1 MSEQILMSELVN
13 RQNAINK
20 PGTACLGCRRRKLKC
35 NREPEGCLN
44 CNKSS
49 LQCVYPAPEVG
60 VKRKRGPYKKDK
72 TPRERHLEDLVKY
85 LKPEASKS
93 GHDTGSSDQGSPYD
107 DATPGPGLS
116 RSISAPSTAQAA
128 NSESLVTDALIA
140 LTRSSVAD
148 QDARADSGSSFLH
161 KYVSS
166 GVHGTAASQHP

>member
-1 MSEQILMSELVN
+1 MSDQILLGELVN
-13 RQNAINK
+13 RQNSINK

-35 NREPEGCLN
+35 LREPEGCHN
-44 CNKSS
+44 CSKSG

-93 GHDTGSSDQGSPYD
+93 GHDTSSDQSSPYE
-107 DATPGPGLS
+107 AHTPGSGLN
-116 RSISAPSTAQAA
+116 RSTSAPSAAQAA
-128 NSESLVTDALIA
+128 DSESLVTDALIA

-148 QDARADSGSSFLH
+148 QDARNDHGPSPLH
-161 KYVSS
+161 KYISS
-166 GVHGTAASQHP
+166 GVHGAAASQHP